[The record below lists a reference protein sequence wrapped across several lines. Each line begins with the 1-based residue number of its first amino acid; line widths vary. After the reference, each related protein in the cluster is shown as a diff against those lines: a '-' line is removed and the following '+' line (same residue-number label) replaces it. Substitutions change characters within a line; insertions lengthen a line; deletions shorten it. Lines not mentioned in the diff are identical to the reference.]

1 MSEDQDYE
9 FDTPWA
15 SVSQPAIPSH
25 SHHPV
30 PHVPPIGGAGP
41 SGTQHTQGAD
51 RGTPDFPAGQRDT
64 IPGRTDTSAPG
75 PEEEDEDY
83 DDNDKAHPSGF
94 SRLNEADLSERAGNL
109 PDGVFTLPARR
120 HKYFDNAF
128 LGDKGKHIWH
138 IARKTG
144 THISMPI
151 DLAQPD
157 LNLWGTPEQ
166 LQNARHDLH
175 ALLEQVQQDLDLT
188 ETRVGGWVKTRAMPS
203 DRRQE
208 ILDRLILDAKI
219 RKLYRR
225 DPPEGFQFPAVGI
238 FMWPNDGWSAQDS
251 LGSALEMLDDI
262 RFDQKVYI
270 LYVRKRNM
278 LRVLGDDTKS
288 VETAVSR
295 IYATYCEIAAKNRMP
310 TKMILVQPPSMHLP
324 AKEVYSTETHD
335 LTGRQITVRLD
346 PENKGIQVFLYGPKP
361 DHKFMEAWKTKRASV
376 DRANIEYLKKA
387 LGQGLQD
394 VAYYRGHTRLRV
406 YIGRMVLYGYKRMK
420 DGIYD
425 FESFND
431 MAHDHRTAGEIIK
444 SIGSASIVSESIG
457 SGSIGL
463 RPEVND
469 KEVADEL
476 INNCNNRP
484 DIFPPVDAN
493 PDVPVSQGPGI
504 SEPLVCATFDIGLHG
519 EKGRTKDIRLEVV
532 FERIPG
538 TKEYRPVHKRW
549 LDITARGKRAAETQT
564 QRKGPLDVKVIDLE
578 ADLAYQFEIV
588 TWSLDREWDIY
599 PIFHEFVRR
608 LTVEEIPDER
618 DPAGPPLAGQP
629 DTRPTIQRISY
640 MNLPGM
646 SVQKLIQKTKWRY
659 WMANTNY
666 IFELTRYENLNVHE
680 VIIRSRIGVPVT
692 WRGLVDKDNSRWGC
706 TLWNTDWD
714 YKLSQQAVAEIGY
727 RGNWEP
733 DIEKF
738 FESSDVGGLDGG
750 FGGWEDE
757 DGFME
762 LMGRIKEGLEIIK
775 TAQAN
780 ALRKKKETEGGPT
793 LSSTGGS
800 WVGDEENDN

>member
-1 MSEDQDYE
+1 MADDPDYE
-9 FDTPWA
+9 LNIPWA
-15 SVSQPAIPSH
+15 TPSH
-25 SHHPV
+25 SHHRTTDV
-30 PHVPPIGGAGP
+30 LPIGGAGP
-41 SGTQHTQGAD
+41 SEAQNTQLVDHGA
-51 RGTPDFPAGQRDT
+51 PDVPAGQRDSM
-64 IPGRTDTSAPG
+64 PGRTDTSTPG
-75 PEEEDEDY
+75 PEGDEDY
-83 DDNDKAHPSGF
+83 DNDNAHPSGF
-94 SRLNEADLSERAGNL
+94 FRLNEADLSERDGNP

-120 HKYFDNAF
+120 HKDFLRAF
-128 LGDKGKHIWH
+128 LGDQGKYILH
-138 IARKTG
+138 IARKTC
-144 THISMPI
+144 THISMPM

-166 LQNARHDLH
+166 LQKARHDLH
-175 ALLEQVQQDLDLT
+175 ALLEQVQQDLDLK

-219 RKLYRR
+219 RKLYQRN
-225 DPPEGFQFPAVGI
+225 PPEGFQFPAVGV
-238 FMWPNDGWSAQDS
+238 FMWPNDGYTVQES
-251 LGSALEMLDDI
+251 LGTVLHILDNI

-288 VETAVSR
+288 VEIAISR

-310 TKMILVQPPSMHLP
+310 TKMILVQPPSMHLR
-324 AKEVYSTETHD
+324 ATEIHSTKTHD
-335 LTGRQITVRLD
+335 LINSQVTARHE
-346 PENKGIQVFLYGPKP
+346 PENKGIQVFLYGSKP

-387 LGQGLQD
+387 LVQGLQD
-394 VAYYRGHTRLRV
+394 VAYYRGHTKLRV
-406 YIGRMVLYGYKRMK
+406 YIGRMVLSGYKRVK

-425 FESFND
+425 FETFND
-431 MAHDHRTAGEIIK
+431 SVHDHRTTGEIVR
-444 SIGSASIVSESIG
+444 SIGSASIVSGSID

-463 RPEVND
+463 RSEVSD

-504 SEPLVCATFDIGLHG
+504 SEPLVCATFDIGLYE
-519 EKGRTKDIRLEVV
+519 EKGRTKGIRLEVV

-538 TKEYRPVHKRW
+538 TREYRPVHKRW
-549 LDITARGKRAAETQT
+549 LDITAKGKKAMEAQNQR
-564 QRKGPLDVKVIDLE
+564 RKGPLDVKVIDLE

-588 TWSLDREWDIY
+588 TWSLDREWDVY
-599 PIFHEFVRR
+599 PIFQEFVRR

-618 DPAGPPLAGQP
+618 HPSGPPQPGQP

-646 SVQKLIQKTKWRY
+646 AVEKITQKTKWRY

-666 IFELTRYENLNVHE
+666 IFELTRYEELNVHE
-680 VIIRSRIGVPVT
+680 VIIRSRVGIPVT

-714 YKLSQQAVAEIGY
+714 HKLSQQAVAEIGY

-738 FESSDVGGLDGG
+738 FESSGIGGLDGG

-775 TAQAN
+775 TAQKSAIQ
-780 ALRKKKETEGGPT
+780 KKKETEGGPT
-793 LSSTGGS
+793 LASMGGS